1 MRRHLERRT
10 DQVAD
15 LASPLDAPD
24 DLDPLLDRVRDAEL
38 VLVGEASHGTHEYYR
53 WRAELTKRL
62 ITERGFTVVAVEGDW
77 PDCHRIDR
85 AVRGH
90 EDGSIREVLESFERW
105 PTWMSANEEVEE
117 FAVWLRDH
125 NHDRPPAEQVGF
137 YGLDVYSLWVRRCGS
152 PSTSSTSTTAR
163 LRARPAARGAGSY
176 TGSVVAARE
185 RGRPFEVMRSRMAR
199 AGSLEELLHRSAPER
214 SLFVFP
220 DRPVDWLDT
229 RLGHRAI
236 GVVDRPELE
245 RAGQYVP
252 TVLARRY
259 DALCYVDTTSAL
271 RPVPPEIPQV
281 DRSRRPTRSELGHG
295 RVGQAHGRRGG
306 TAASRGSPRMAR
318 PDARHPDRRPRLGP
332 GLDLRARARWRT
344 RHRLRLRRAGPAPL
358 PQRQAAGRHLPGG
371 RGSARRPRG
380 RPRPRRR
387 DRRVRRP
394 TARASPAS
402 RRACSSPTGTRLV
415 RATSGCSSTC
425 STSSISTGARPG
437 SCRCEPASRSSAARS
452 ASRTRC
458 GGCAT
463 GTRTA
468 RRGWRR
474 PAPRAGRG

>member
-15 LASPLDAPD
+15 LASPLDSPD
-24 DLDPLLDRVRDAEL
+24 DLDPLLDRIGDAEL

-90 EDGSIREVLESFERW
+90 ADGSIREVLESFERW
-105 PTWMSANEEVEE
+105 PTWMWANEEVEQ

-137 YGLDVYSLWVRRCGS
+137 YGLDVYSLWASLRVIIDFLDAHDAEAAR
-152 PSTSSTSTTAR
+152 TAR
-163 LRARPAARGAGSY
+163 RAWSCLEPYAEDPQQYAWATRVVPTSCEDEVVALLSRLQQDAGVIGDDAEARFQAEQNAAVAAEAERYYRAMVRGGGASWNIRDRHMVDTLDRVLEHRGPATKAVVWEHNTHVGDARATDMAAAGMVNVGQLVRERHGEDEVVIVGAGSY
-176 TGSVVAARE
+176 AGSVVAARE
-185 RGRPFEVMRSRMAR
+185 WGLPFEVMPVPEAR
-199 AGSLEELLHRSAPER
+199 PGSLEEFLHRSAPER

-236 GVVDRPELE
+236 GVVYRPELE

-259 DALCYVDTTSAL
+259 DAFCYVDTTSAL

-281 DRSRRPTRSELGHG
+281 DREHETYPF
-295 RVGQAHGRRGG
+295 
-306 TAASRGSPRMAR
+306 
-318 PDARHPDRRPRLGP
+318 
-332 GLDLRARARWRT
+332 
-344 RHRLRLRRAGPAPL
+344 
-358 PQRQAAGRHLPGG
+358 
-371 RGSARRPRG
+371 
-380 RPRPRRR
+380 
-387 DRRVRRP
+387 
-394 TARASPAS
+394 
-402 RRACSSPTGTRLV
+402 
-415 RATSGCSSTC
+415 
-425 STSSISTGARPG
+425 GA
-437 SCRCEPASRSSAARS
+437 
-452 ASRTRC
+452 
-458 GGCAT
+458 
-463 GTRTA
+463 
-468 RRGWRR
+468 
-474 PAPRAGRG
+474 